1 MKPRDRSIQVAHE
14 CACFAARRASR
25 AITRLYEE
33 PVAEAGLEPTQFTLL
48 NAVLLLE
55 PAPIGRLAWAIQ
67 AEETTVA
74 RNLRLLERK
83 GLVAIDASERDRRVR
98 EVRLTPAGRERLDA
112 AQRGWREAQ
121 RRLEE
126 RLGKRRARALVKSLQ
141 EAADLL
147 REP

>member
-1 MKPRDRSIQVAHE
+1 MKSRDRAIQIAHE

-33 PVAEAGLEPTQFTLL
+33 PVAGAGLEPTQFTLL
-48 NAVLLLE
+48 NALRLLE
-55 PAPIGRLAWAIQ
+55 PAPIGRLAWGIQ

-83 GLVAIDASERDRRVR
+83 GLVSIAPAERDRRVR
-98 EVRLTPAGRERLDA
+98 EVRLTRAGRERLDEA
-112 AQRGWREAQ
+112 HDGWLEAQ
-121 RRLEE
+121 RKLEA
-126 RLGKRRARALVKSLQ
+126 RLGRRRARALVKSLQ